1 MTTSGTAVWNP
12 DLSDIIE
19 EAYERCGIELRSGY
33 DYRTARRS
41 LNLIVADWANRGI
54 NLFTIEE
61 GEIDLLQGVKTYSLP
76 ADTVDL
82 VEHVIRQYPLTSG
95 QADLTINRISVAT
108 YSTIPN
114 KWNEGRPIQMWVNRQ
129 VNNPEVTVWPV
140 PNTTGTYKLIYWRMR
155 RIEDPGVPASNSMDI
170 PFRFYEALISGLAF
184 KLAIKRAPE
193 KAQMLKAEY
202 DEAFQLAADEDRDR
216 APLRIVPRMM

>member
-1 MTTSGTAVWNP
+1 
-12 DLSDIIE
+12 
-19 EAYERCGIELRSGY
+19 
-33 DYRTARRS
+33 
-41 LNLIVADWANRGI
+41 
-54 NLFTIEE
+54 
-61 GEIDLLQGVKTYSLP
+61 
-76 ADTVDL
+76 
-82 VEHVIRQYPLTSG
+82 
-95 QADLTINRISVAT
+95 
-108 YSTIPN
+108 
-114 KWNEGRPIQMWVNRQ
+114 MWVNRQ

-155 RIEDPGVPASNSMDI
+155 RIEDPGVPASNTMDI